1 MLVQQQ
7 QQLTAS
13 IVGAGPAGFA
23 LAAGLQSQG
32 TSVLVYSHPTHL
44 RHANQVRRNG
54 LLRASGLM
62 EGSTRVRVTTDMAEA
77 VAFSRIMFLTVPSTG
92 QETVL
97 EELRKFPL
105 RQHAIVAVPGNLFS
119 LIAADLDAGCI
130 LETNLSPYS
139 CRMEGDGELRVLGKK
154 ELVFI
159 AALQPK
165 EGEDED
171 GDVVRRALCGEV
183 ARILSPTRLK
193 WCSSVVEVS
202 LANVNGVFHPLMML
216 MNAGRIESTGGDFML
231 YADGLTPS
239 VANAMAAV
247 DRVRIRIGEA
257 LGLRLDGAVAV
268 SNECYGQG
276 FPNFVDL
283 ARHSPP
289 HNRLR
294 APPTLENR
302 NLSEDVPDL
311 LVSWCGL
318 AEKLGI
324 DASPIRAVITLAQ
337 MATGVDYLATG
348 RNLRRL
354 GLEHVTRA
362 ELITRFGGVAK
373 RKRAAIG
380 GGGGGGSS
388 SSSSKNNTVEACR
401 L

>member
-7 QQLTAS
+7 TAS

-54 LLRASGLM
+54 QLRASGVM
-62 EGSTRVRVTTDMAEA
+62 QGSAHIRVTTDMAEA
-77 VAFSRIMFLTVPSTG
+77 VAFSRILFLTVPSTG

-97 EELRKFPL
+97 EELHRFSL

-119 LIAADLDAGCI
+119 LIAADRLDAGCI

-139 CRMEGDGELRVLGKK
+139 CRMEEDGELRVLGKK

-159 AALQPK
+159 AALRPEEGGEK
-165 EGEDED
+165 EEREEEDL
-171 GDVVRRALCGEV
+171 VRQALCEEV
-183 ARILSPTRLK
+183 ARVLSPMRLK

-216 MNAGRIESTGGDFML
+216 MNAGRIESTEGDFML

-239 VANAMAAV
+239 VASAMEAV
-247 DRVRIRIGEA
+247 DRVRMQIGDA
-257 LGLRLDGAVAV
+257 LGLPVDTAVGV
-268 SNECYGQG
+268 SNECYGQA
-276 FPNFVDL
+276 FPDFVEL

-294 APPTLENR
+294 APPSLENR

-318 AEKLGI
+318 AEKLGV
-324 DASPIRAVITLAQ
+324 DASPLRAVITLAQ

-348 RNLRRL
+348 RNMRRL
-354 GLEHVTRA
+354 GLEHLSRE
-362 ELITRFGGVAK
+362 ELIARFGPVAK
-373 RKRAAIG
+373 NNKRQKQKQKQSAMAT
-380 GGGGGGSS
+380 S
-388 SSSSKNNTVEACR
+388 NHNTVEACR

>member
-7 QQLTAS
+7 QQQHTAS

-32 TSVLVYSHPTHL
+32 TSVLVYSHPTHV

-97 EELRKFPL
+97 EELRKFSL

-119 LIAADLDAGCI
+119 LIAADLHAGCI

-159 AALQPK
+159 AALQPA
-165 EGEDED
+165 EGEEEED
-171 GDVVRRALCGEV
+171 DVVVVRRALCGEV

-247 DRVRIRIGEA
+247 DRVRIQIGEA

-276 FPNFVDL
+276 FSNFVDL
-283 ARHSPP
+283 GRHSPP

-302 NLSEDVPDL
+302 NLTEDVPDL
-311 LVSWCGL
+311 LVSWCSL

-354 GLEHVTRA
+354 GLEHATRA
-362 ELITRFGGVAK
+362 ELIARFGGCDSSAD
-373 RKRAAIG
+373 RQKRA
-380 GGGGGGSS
+380 
-388 SSSSKNNTVEACR
+388 V
-401 L
+401 